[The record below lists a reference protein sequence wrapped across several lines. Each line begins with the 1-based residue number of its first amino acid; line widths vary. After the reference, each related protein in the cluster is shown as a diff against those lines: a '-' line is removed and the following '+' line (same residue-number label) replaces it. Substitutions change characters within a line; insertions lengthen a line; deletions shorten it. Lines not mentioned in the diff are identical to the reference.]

1 MDWLTFISSLVGS
14 LAWPLTVIGV
24 ALFFRRTIKET
35 LARPLRRVKAG
46 PFEAE
51 WEAKVVEAFVDVAES
66 PETGAPPPGR
76 DLVSERL
83 RPVAEQ
89 LPAAAVMAAYAE
101 IEEAL
106 RRHLTLAGNVEP
118 DRRPM
123 AARQMAIIAEEH
135 GIISRQTAS
144 AIEGATVLRNL
155 AAHGRASEIDRPK
168 ALDYLTLADAI
179 LYAIEAGKKPPP
191 ETEGQRSQ

>member
-14 LAWPLTVIGV
+14 LAWPLTAIGI
-24 ALFFRRTIKET
+24 AWFFRKAIKET

-51 WEAKVVEAFVDVAES
+51 WEAKVVEALVDVAES
-66 PETGAPPPGR
+66 PETGAPPPDR
-76 DLVSERL
+76 ELLSQRL
-83 RPVAEQ
+83 RTFAEQ

-106 RRHLTLAGNVEP
+106 RRKLALAGKVDA

-123 AARQMAIIAEEH
+123 SARQMAVIADEH

-155 AAHGRASEIDRPK
+155 AAHGRASEIDQGK
-168 ALDYLTLADAI
+168 ALDFLTLADAI
-179 LYAIEAGKKPPP
+179 LYAIEAGGEAPIEAKV
-191 ETEGQRSQ
+191 EESR